1 MVLLP
6 TPPFW
11 LATAMILALPEG
23 CGTALETAGV
33 RADTFER
40 GCAAVGCVPAALVA
54 RVEADFGLE
63 DERAAREEE
72 GFVTDES

>member
-1 MVLLP
+1 VVLLP

-23 CGTALETAGV
+23 GGTAFEA
-33 RADTFER
+33 ADLREGAFER

-54 RVEADFGLE
+54 RVEAGFGLE

>member
-1 MVLLP
+1 MVLPP
-6 TPPFW
+6 TPPYW

-23 CGTALETAGV
+23 GGTASETACV
-33 RADTFER
+33 RSDAFER